1 MLLLTVASASDF
13 VKDPNA
19 MYAARDTVS
28 QLAITT
34 ADRVEVILQLGP
46 TSTQKRVE
54 HPDRNGTSTW
64 TQAVQLTYNIAVQES
79 EAAAMVRTLEQIDK
93 AAAAV
98 MLEEE
103 ISNYW
108 GAAEEKPDYQVQVTS
123 IVANGPDGATP
134 ADAEEKKNEDAS
146 ILATIFE
153 TDVLVGISAALAIA
167 VLCCAIAILWPRR
180 KGTDEDEDEDASGTR
195 AKSKY
200 AASDSAD
207 EQKTD
212 AESDSGSDN
221 SGDEFE
227 PPLELSRRQC
237 GELESEVAVLSTI
250 LEEGGESSK
259 LSMASHEA
267 DHRAQE
273 PPRPRKRPSMAV
285 DSGNSAEE
293 DVLLISRRASI
304 EARKRSL
311 EMEEKFLFQEA
322 EARPAAGNAGVQA
335 DADPDVLDSA
345 MIEGFDMTEEPTSV
359 TPGRSRSKGS
369 LGSRSSSPQARMG
382 AGRSDGEKKAKS
394 SKKKALPE
402 KGQKQ
407 NVSNAC
413 PKNIEE
419 PRGAPPKKTNAA
431 ELSDSED
438 QPQEAGSTGGT
449 GDEYFRKDK
458 DTYAAAEAVPIV
470 SETGRAA
477 DKEASGD
484 QTEKF

>member
-293 DVLLISRRASI
+293 
-304 EARKRSL
+304 
-311 EMEEKFLFQEA
+311 EA